1 MKWLAS
7 LVVVVALAVAVALA
21 ARYGEGYA
29 LIVYPPYRIEISLA
43 FAVLLLLGLVVV
55 AHWVLNVVSHMA
67 RLPESVS
74 AYRRRRR
81 HAKGQEAL
89 RGAWQALLEGRY
101 SKSEKL
107 AARAYSLHEAPSLAA
122 ITAARAAHFMRQP
135 ERRDGWLSRAESA
148 DGDLRNARL
157 ATQAELALEERRFE
171 DARAILRDLHES
183 GPRHVATLRLLLRA
197 EQGLQNWD
205 EVIRLVRMLEKRRAI
220 TPESAAQ
227 LRTTAVI
234 ENLRKKS
241 LDAEGL
247 ATFWKTL
254 PEAERLD
261 ARVAGNAARLFI
273 RLGGC
278 REAHRIIATAL
289 ASQWSPDLVLLY
301 GECRDADAM
310 ERVQACERWLEEH
323 PRDAALLLTLGRLCA
338 GLELWGKA
346 QSYLEASVAVSPTRT
361 AHLELARL
369 LDRVGKEGDAA
380 RHYRAAADAGL
391 PA

>member
-1 MKWLAS
+1 VKWLAS
-7 LVVVVALAVAVALA
+7 LLVVFALAVAVALA

-43 FAVLLLLGLVVV
+43 LAVLLLLGVVF
-55 AHWVLNVVSHMA
+55 ATHWMLNLFAQMA

-81 HAKGQEAL
+81 HARGQEAL

-107 AARAYSLHEAPSLAA
+107 AARAYSLQEAPSLAA

-135 ERRDGWLSRAESA
+135 ERRDGWLSRAETA
-148 DGDLRNARL
+148 EGDLRNARL

-171 DARAILRDLHES
+171 EARGILRDLHDS

-205 EVIRLVRMLEKRRAI
+205 EVLRLVRVLEKRRAI

-227 LRTTAVI
+227 LRTTATI

-241 LDAEGL
+241 LDAEAL
-247 ATFWKTL
+247 AAFWRSL
-254 PEAERLD
+254 PGDERVD
-261 ARVAGNAARLFI
+261 PRVAANAARLFI

-278 REAHRIIATAL
+278 REAHRIIAEAL
-289 ASQWSPDLVLLY
+289 GSQWSSELVLLY
-301 GECRDADAM
+301 GECRDEDAI
-310 ERVQACERWLEEH
+310 ERLQVCERWLQDH
-323 PRDAALLLTLGRLCA
+323 PRDGPLLLTLGRLCA
-338 GLELWGKA
+338 YRELWGKA
-346 QSYLEASVAVSPTRT
+346 QSYIEASVSVNPTRA

-369 LDRVGKEGDAA
+369 LDRVGREGDAA